1 MDWAPAAALKASGKG
16 PDALLAEQG
25 AQPLGSLQQGAQPKR
40 SLAWGFVPPASC
52 QPCRQATGTSSW
64 HHLCPHQRG
73 TGRHIAPGTQL
84 CSSGPR
90 KSQREATG
98 TCQAAEGIACSLSW
112 GVTTGKCSL
121 APRCRAQKWQ
131 FFHLHQPLPRP
142 EGQAAW
148 KCHPG
153 APTSLSNG
161 SRCPHISPWDR
172 VGGTEDRGTG
182 RGQGIPLWQG
192 KCFTH
197 GREMA
202 PRRARGSPTLQK
214 GVTRGRGGGR
224 GGSVVRGAPQQHQ
237 QPWHPL
243 ILAHRG
249 GGGEARSCYFL

>member
-1 MDWAPAAALKASGKG
+1 MQTGYGHQQLAS
-16 PDALLAEQG
+16 
-25 AQPLGSLQQGAQPKR
+25 PLS
-40 SLAWGFVPPASC
+40 SSAWH
-52 QPCRQATGTSSW
+52 RQAHSPWYSAVLILSKKIPT
-64 HHLCPHQRG
+64 RG
-73 TGRHIAPGTQL
+73 NRHVPGCRRDRVLIAL
-84 CSSGPR
+84 
-90 KSQREATG
+90 
-98 TCQAAEGIACSLSW
+98 

-161 SRCPHISPWDR
+161 TRCPHIPPWDR
-172 VGGTEDRGTG
+172 VGGTENRGTG
-182 RGQGIPLWQG
+182 RGQDIPLWQG

-197 GREMA
+197 GGEMA

-224 GGSVVRGAPQQHQ
+224 GGSVVTGAPQQHQ